1 VRELALGLFAL
12 LQVAAAP
19 VAPIDP
25 PGRTIEVAVM
35 GVKTDAGHVKVDV
48 CTQAT
53 FLKDCPWSGRARAHA
68 GTVIVEIHGVPPG
81 RYAIQAFHDANDN
94 GECDQ
99 GLFGIP
105 REAIGFSNDAMRGLS
120 RPRFDRAAFDFTG
133 APLRLVLHLRHVL
146 G

>member
-1 VRELALGLFAL
+1 M
-12 LQVAAAP
+12 
-19 VAPIDP
+19 
-25 PGRTIEVAVM
+25 PGGTIEVAVA
-35 GVKTDAGHVKVDV
+35 GVRNADGHVKVDV

-53 FLKDCPWSGRARAHA
+53 FLKDCPWSGRAPAHA
-68 GTVIVEIHGVPPG
+68 GTVIVAVHGVPLG

-105 REAIGFSNDAMRGLS
+105 REGVGFSNDAFRGLS
-120 RPRFDRAAFDFTG
+120 RPKFDNAAFNFTG
-133 APLRLVLHLRHVL
+133 GLLRLSLKLRHML